1 MTRLFVAMVMMTS
14 VSAVRFETAEGPS
27 MCDRQLRVK
36 DMEEVKTKHGS
47 SSGSGT
53 KTLTQWTSSVLYVH
67 YQCYVKAGLLK
78 PQYFV
83 RSHRYSVGC
92 EKALLTKTTTYTKLK
107 WDLIKD
113 YGIKKC
119 TNEEDYEDLEA
130 DSTAPIPVLDG
141 KSQNQMVN
149 NMFAAMDRGESPF
162 KDDEDG
168 LPVGAAKQRF
178 QGGAVVEVEERNGK
192 IYKLTRQVSKFGFSV
207 FIVK

>member
-1 MTRLFVAMVMMTS
+1 M
-14 VSAVRFETAEGPS
+14 
-27 MCDRQLRVK
+27 
-36 DMEEVKTKHGS
+36 
-47 SSGSGT
+47 
-53 KTLTQWTSSVLYVH
+53 
-67 YQCYVKAGLLK
+67 KAGLLK

-83 RSHRYSVGC
+83 RSHSYSVGC

-107 WDLIKD
+107 SDLIKD

-119 TNEEDYEDLEA
+119 RNEEDYEDLEA

-162 KDDEDG
+162 KEDAGDG
-168 LPVGAAKQRF
+168 LPVGAATKRF
-178 QGGAVVEVEERNGK
+178 QGGAVVTVEEHSGK
-192 IYKLTRQVSKFGFSV
+192 IHKHVMGGVRKFGFSV

>member
-1 MTRLFVAMVMMTS
+1 M
-14 VSAVRFETAEGPS
+14 
-27 MCDRQLRVK
+27 
-36 DMEEVKTKHGS
+36 
-47 SSGSGT
+47 
-53 KTLTQWTSSVLYVH
+53 
-67 YQCYVKAGLLK
+67 
-78 PQYFV
+78 
-83 RSHRYSVGC
+83 
-92 EKALLTKTTTYTKLK
+92 TKTTTYTKLK